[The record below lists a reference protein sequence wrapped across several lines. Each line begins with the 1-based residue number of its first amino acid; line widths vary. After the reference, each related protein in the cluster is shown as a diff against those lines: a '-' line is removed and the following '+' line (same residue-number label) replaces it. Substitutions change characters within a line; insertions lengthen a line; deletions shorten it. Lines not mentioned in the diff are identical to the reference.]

1 MFLADYKKSQVLPV
15 CAAFEYLWV
24 CISHHPLPSWAQYLW
39 KDGHKS
45 SHAEQNNK
53 SFPPAA
59 QRYSLFSFLWIW
71 PASVLISSRR
81 VWSSFFIS
89 VQKIKNSKFSKQ
101 NPWIGQPDRP
111 LSSDSL
117 LTCFCLQLSVNHYTL
132 YIWRYITHLPSVAP
146 RPAQFSVCSRGQT
159 PSFWAAGAPGE
170 FLGSDDNKE
179 RILGNKRTIL
189 LAQFISYIKQISSY
203 SLYQSL

>member
-1 MFLADYKKSQVLPV
+1 MFLADYKKSRVLPV

-111 LSSDSL
+111 LSFDSL

-132 YIWRYITHLPSVAP
+132 YMTIYYA
-146 RPAQFSVCSRGQT
+146 
-159 PSFWAAGAPGE
+159 PSF
-170 FLGSDDNKE
+170 GSASPSTVFCLFSRSD
-179 RILGNKRTIL
+179 TIL
-189 LAQFISYIKQISSY
+189 LSCWSPWWISWVWR
-203 SLYQSL
+203 